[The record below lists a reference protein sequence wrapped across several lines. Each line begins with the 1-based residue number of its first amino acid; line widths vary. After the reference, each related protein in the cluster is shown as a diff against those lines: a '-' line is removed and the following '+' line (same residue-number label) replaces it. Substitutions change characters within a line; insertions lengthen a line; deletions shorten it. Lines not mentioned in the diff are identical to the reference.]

1 MILCFKYG
9 LIHYRNR
16 KFPLVLMYMV
26 IGKCVTVL
34 ILLNYLAIIYVTV
47 QLGNISIFGYIDVI

>member
-1 MILCFKYG
+1 
-9 LIHYRNR
+9 
-16 KFPLVLMYMV
+16 MYMV